1 MVKRQNFAEPAGG
14 ASSVGQSLLDL
25 HVLVVDDHEDIREL
39 MGFVLERAGAKVT
52 LAESASLALSAMA
65 KTDFGVLIS
74 DIGMPEQ
81 DGYDLIR
88 QLRTSEG
95 SPSWR
100 HIPAVAVTAFTSPED
115 RRKALAAG
123 FQEHL
128 PKPVDP
134 VKLVAVV
141 ARLAAPNA
149 V

>member
-1 MVKRQNFAEPAGG
+1 MVKRQNFAVP
-14 ASSVGQSLLDL
+14 ASSPGTVRQSLRDL

-52 LAESASLALSAMA
+52 LAGSASLALSAIA
-65 KTDFGVLIS
+65 ETDFGVLIS

-88 QLRTSEG
+88 RLRTSDS
-95 SPSWR
+95 SPRSR
-100 HIPAVAVTAFTSPED
+100 HIPAVAVTAFGSAED

-134 VKLVAVV
+134 VKLVDVV